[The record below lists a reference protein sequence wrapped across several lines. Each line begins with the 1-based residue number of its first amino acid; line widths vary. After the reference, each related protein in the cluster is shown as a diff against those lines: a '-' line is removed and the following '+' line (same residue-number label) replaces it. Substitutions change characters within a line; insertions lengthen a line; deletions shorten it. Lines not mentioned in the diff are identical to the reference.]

1 MVQDDFSEIKEIV
14 DMIRV
19 NVEFVNKIDGRHL
32 LFVEIVQ
39 QLQLT
44 GKMLIY
50 DYKKRWNST
59 YEMLACILKF
69 QEVFP
74 RFRDKEPNYY

>member
-32 LFVEIVQ
+32 LFAEIVQ

-44 GKMLIY
+44 RKMLIY
-50 DYKKRWNST
+50 NYKKMWNST
-59 YEMLACILKF
+59 YEMLACVLSFKKF
-69 QEVFP
+69 FQ
-74 RFRDKEPNYY
+74 EPNYY